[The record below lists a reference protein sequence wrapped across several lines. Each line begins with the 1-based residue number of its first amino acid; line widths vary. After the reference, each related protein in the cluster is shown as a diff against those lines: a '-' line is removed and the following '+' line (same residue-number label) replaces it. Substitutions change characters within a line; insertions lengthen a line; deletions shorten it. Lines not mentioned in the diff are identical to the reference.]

1 MADYQVGPGNKRRR
15 TDGARTMD
23 PRARKAMA
31 INAKINSAYPY
42 ATYGRAYLRRGT
54 PENVAR
60 WGETFRSASA
70 EQKKMRK
77 DFGYV
82 GKGLYSGRGKY
93 GVRKFARD
101 VNRLGRLIPKSVRQQ
116 LTDSAVAGIQAGT
129 QAGLMYG
136 GQGLYSGRGGYNGLI
151 AGGPSAMSI
160 SGGNDETQ
168 SLTITHREF
177 LQDIFGPANAGFNIE
192 GWNLNPS
199 LIDNF
204 PWLSQMAMNYEEY
217 EFIQLVFEFR
227 STVDATAINNSAGN
241 TGTIM
246 MATNYNPTAP
256 LFTGKEQMMQYHGC
270 QSGRLVEDH
279 HHGVECDPAKNAG
292 APQKYTRTT
301 TVQIGQDLKTFDL
314 GTFQL
319 AQTNVPSQFFN
330 QQVGELFVYYTVKL
344 DKPRMFSNLGAGIV
358 ENRYVSCGG
367 ETFSNLLGTNRL
379 SMQQNYLPLGITQ
392 TTNNIKITFPD
403 FLTGVF
409 DIQLSIEGGT
419 AMPGGIALTGFLIGA
434 LPTVTGNVSLFYDM
448 YGGDVV
454 TSDAPSYTTFALSG
468 SHGVA
473 VVRVKVEP
481 VTAGIDNTITIT
493 TSLSAGTVNQSQL
506 IVRQTNP
513 ALFTSSSVAVPVYIN
528 SVGVVTSPVIQ
539 P

>member
-1 MADYQVGPGNKRRR
+1 MDYQVGPGNKRRR
-15 TDGARTMD
+15 TDGGARTMD

-42 ATYGRAYLRRGT
+42 ATFGRAYLRRGT
-54 PENVAR
+54 PENIAR

-70 EQKKMRK
+70 EQKKLRK

-82 GKGLYSGRGKY
+82 GKGLYSGRGAY

-101 VNRLGRLIPKSVRQQ
+101 VNRLGRLVPKSVREAA
-116 LTDSAVAGIQAGT
+116 TDRAVSAIA
-129 QAGLMYG
+129 
-136 GQGLYSGRGGYNGLI
+136 GQGVYSGRGGYNGLI
-151 AGGPSAMSI
+151 SGGSSAMVI
-160 SGGNDETQ
+160 SGGGDETQ

-177 LQDIFGPANAGFNIE
+177 LQDIFGPSNAGFNIE
-192 GWNLNPS
+192 GWNLNPA

-217 EFIQLVFEFR
+217 EFLQLVFEFR

-279 HHGVECDPAKNAG
+279 SHGVECDPAKNAG

-314 GTFQL
+314 GLFQL

-344 DKPRMFSNLGAGIV
+344 DKPRMFSNLGSGII
-358 ENRYVSCGG
+358 ENRYVTSGG
-367 ETFSNLLGTNRL
+367 ETHSLLFGTNVL
-379 SMQQNYLPLGITQ
+379 SMQQNVLPIRVSQLATVPGGVVATGGIS
-392 TTNNIKITFPD
+392 IAFPD

-409 DIQLSIEGGT
+409 DIQIFTEGSNLTSAVTGGAAIIATT
-419 AMPGGIALTGFLIGA
+419 AQ
-434 LPTVTGNVSLFYDM
+434 TGNVVPYNDLYASLLTP
-448 YGGDVV
+448 G
-454 TSDAPSYTTFALSG
+454 SDNPSSIVRALEATAAV
-468 SHGVA
+468 GVFRCA
-473 VVRVKVEP
+473 VNP
-481 VTAGIDNTITIT
+481 VTAGIDNVVTIYYNLAGGVTIT
-493 TSLSAGTVNQSQL
+493 QSQL
-506 IVRQTNP
+506 IIRQTNGN
-513 ALFTSSSVAVPVYIN
+513 LFTSPAVAAPVYIN
-528 SVGVVTSPVIQ
+528 SVGVVTAP
-539 P
+539 